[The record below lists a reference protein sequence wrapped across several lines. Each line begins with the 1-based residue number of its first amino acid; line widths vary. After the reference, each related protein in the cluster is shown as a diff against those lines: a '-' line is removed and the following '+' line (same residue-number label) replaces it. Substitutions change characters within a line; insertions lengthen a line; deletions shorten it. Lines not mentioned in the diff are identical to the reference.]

1 MIINSFCQAL
11 TSAFFGAYSCFAAG
25 VPAVGFGSP
34 NLGAAKAAKRHA
46 CGFFYA
52 SACPF
57 MGGRGGGREAACA
70 PTGLPTRYVPPTP
83 FGSGKAVTQPTYR
96 SIAMSKPKCAS
107 AQIVSPVLR
116 CRKGD
121 LAFVLAGPRAGYIVD
136 VLEYHPRV
144 VLSNGKVM
152 VDAWHT
158 RHPSYD
164 PDVDFFNRDKNLLPI
179 RPGDLEESE
188 TDAEENVSP
197 IKGETA

>member
-1 MIINSFCQAL
+1 
-11 TSAFFGAYSCFAAG
+11 
-25 VPAVGFGSP
+25 
-34 NLGAAKAAKRHA
+34 
-46 CGFFYA
+46 
-52 SACPF
+52 
-57 MGGRGGGREAACA
+57 
-70 PTGLPTRYVPPTP
+70 
-83 FGSGKAVTQPTYR
+83 
-96 SIAMSKPKCAS
+96 MSKSKRAS

-152 VDAWHT
+152 VDARHT